1 LKQPHKEIGLKF
13 IADFHIHSHF
23 SVATSSHLEPEHLEY
38 WARLKGIDL
47 IGTGDCIH
55 PGWMSELR
63 EKLERADNGLYRL
76 KSGFRLAES
85 RRLSGKNMPAE
96 VYFMPTGEI
105 SNIYKKNGGVRKVH
119 NLCVFPDFEAAAK
132 VQSRLDKMGNIR
144 SDGRPILGLDSKI
157 LFEMVLESSD
167 GSFLIPAHIW
177 TPWFSVLGSKS
188 GFDRIQDCFDDLT
201 PHLFALETGLS
212 SDPPM
217 NRTCSFIDRFTLVS
231 NSDAHSPEKLG
242 REANLFDTELSHNGI
257 YRGLK
262 MNEGFSGTIEFFP
275 QEGKYHYDGHRKCG
289 VRWDPLETVMH
300 DGKCTKC
307 GKPVTKGVMYRVA
320 ELADRPAAGGPA
332 DKFVFHSI
340 TELPALLAEIFGQ
353 KSARSTRVMKEYHR
367 LVNSL
372 GSEFYILLDASLDE
386 ISEAGGEHLAEGIRR
401 LRNAEVII
409 EEGYDGEFGRIR
421 VFGRDESQSFSG
433 AGLFAQKGGTSEKW
447 PVGGTSLK
455 FDIGEFR
462 RLVGDAVT
470 SSSRVMEPRARD
482 AAGDATV
489 LQQEGIEHGEG
500 PCMVIA
506 GPGTGKTR
514 ILTRR
519 IVHLV
524 RERGVDPRSILAV
537 TFSNKAATEM
547 RDRVRRIMPV
557 DNMSICTFHAFGLS
571 ILKELHAAAGLGEGF
586 YIIDDDDI
594 REILSDMLGSDEKR
608 IRAAVREVESAK
620 QGIARAGSSD
630 ELLGR
635 YREAL
640 REMNA
645 VDINDLIHIPTE
657 IFRREPEIR
666 ARFRE
671 RHQWLLVDE
680 FQDIN
685 AGQYDLLKLL
695 AGPSRPNLFVIGDPD
710 QSIYGFRGSDPEFMK
725 TIEADYP
732 EIRILRLDRS
742 FRCPDT
748 VMQAAGQVLGRTST
762 LSGRVLDMKIRIQ
775 ETESDRSEADWI
787 AATIESSLG
796 GVRSFSIDSGI
807 TDGDATEEN
816 VGFSDFAVLCRASF
830 MFDELV
836 QAFRN
841 HAVPCQVVGSD
852 PLFRQEP
859 YRTALRLLKRAY
871 YRMPDPTASPEV
883 GADVREMIDKGDAV
897 SDVVKFIMVVC
908 GAGEEELARIV
919 SFAERVGGGY
929 QEFFGALSL
938 RQGFDDWD
946 DRAEAVSL
954 MTLHASKGLEFN
966 TVFIPGCE
974 KGILPFEL
982 FGRKNDADPAEE
994 ERLFY
999 VGVTRTVKNLY
1010 LTHAKKRTVRGRV
1023 LIQERSPFLDRLE
1036 RTLLVQGK
1044 REGKKPKA
1052 HDPQLDLFK

>member
-1 LKQPHKEIGLKF
+1 LKF

-23 SVATSSHLEPEHLEY
+23 SVATSRHLVPEHLEY

-55 PGWMSELR
+55 PGWTSELK

-76 KSGFRLAES
+76 KSEFRLAES
-85 RRLSGKNMPAE
+85 SRLSGENMPAE
-96 VYFMPTGEI
+96 VYFIPTGEI
-105 SNIYKKNGGVRKVH
+105 SNIYKKNGAVRKVH
-119 NLCVFPDFEAAAK
+119 NLCVFPDFEAAAR

-188 GFDRIQDCFDDLT
+188 GFDSIQDCFGDLT

-217 NRTCSFIDRFTLVS
+217 NRTCSFIDRFILVS

-242 REANLFDTELSHNGI
+242 REANLFDTELSHGGV

-300 DGKCTKC
+300 DGKCAKC

-320 ELADRPAAGGPA
+320 ELADRVEAGGPL
-332 DKFVFHSI
+332 DKFVFYSI
-340 TELPALLAEIFGQ
+340 TELPELLAEIFGQ
-353 KSARSTRVMKEYHR
+353 KSARNARVMKEYHR
-367 LVNSL
+367 LVSSL
-372 GSEFYILLDASLDE
+372 GSEFYILLNAPLDE
-386 ISEAGGEHLAEGIRR
+386 ISEEGGELLAEGIRR
-401 LRNAEVII
+401 LRNGEVII

-421 VFGRDESQSFSG
+421 AFGPDESQSFSG
-433 AGLFAQKGGTSEKW
+433 TGLFAQKGEERRRKL

-462 RLVGDAVT
+462 RLVGDAVP
-470 SSSRVMEPRARD
+470 SFSGVMEPRA
-482 AAGDATV
+482 GDTPGGATA
-489 LQQEGIEHGEG
+489 LQKEGIEHGQG

-514 ILTRR
+514 ILTQR

-524 RERGVDPRSILAV
+524 KERGVDPGTILAV
-537 TFSNKAATEM
+537 TFSNKAAMEM

-557 DNMSICTFHAFGLS
+557 EDMAISTFHAFGLS

-586 YIIDDDDI
+586 CIVDDDDI
-594 REILSDMLGSDEKR
+594 REILSDILGTDEKR
-608 IRAAVREVESAK
+608 IRAAVSEIESVK
-620 QGIARAGSSD
+620 QGITRDGSSD
-630 ELLGR
+630 DLLGR
-635 YREAL
+635 YQKGL
-640 REMNA
+640 KKMNA
-645 VDINDLIHIPTE
+645 VDINDLIYIPTN
-657 IFRREPEIR
+657 IFQREPEIL
-666 ARFRE
+666 ARFRG
-671 RHQWLLVDE
+671 RYQWLLVDE

-695 AGPSRPNLFVIGDPD
+695 AGRSRPNLFVIGDPD
-710 QSIYGFRGSDPEFMK
+710 QSIYGFRGSDPRFMK
-725 TIEADYP
+725 IIEADYP
-732 EIRILRLDRS
+732 EIKIIRLDTS

-748 VMQAAGQVLGRTST
+748 VMRAAGQVLRREGAI
-762 LSGRVLDMKIRIQ
+762 SGRELDMKIRIQ
-775 ETESDRSEADWI
+775 EMESDRSEADWI
-787 AATIESSLG
+787 AATIEGLLG

-807 TDGDATEEN
+807 TDGDAAEEN
-816 VGFSDFAVLCRASF
+816 VSFSDFAVLCRASF

-841 HAVPCQVVGSD
+841 HAVPYQVVGSE
-852 PLFRQEP
+852 PVFRQEP
-859 YRTALRLLKRAY
+859 YHTAVRLLKKAY
-871 YRMPDPTASPEV
+871 YRMPDPAVSPEV
-883 GADVREMIDKGDAV
+883 AVDVREMIEKGDAV
-897 SDVVKFIMVVC
+897 SDVVKFIMLVH

-919 SFAERVGGGY
+919 SFAERFKAGY
-929 QEFFGALSL
+929 REFFGAISL

-946 DRAEAVSL
+946 GRAEAVSL

-974 KGILPFEL
+974 KGMMPFEL
-982 FGRKNDADPAEE
+982 FGGKNDADLAEE

-999 VGVTRTVKNLY
+999 VGVTRTIKNLY
-1010 LTHAKKRTVRGRV
+1010 LTHAKRRTVRGRV
-1023 LIQERSPFLDRLE
+1023 LVQERSPFLDRLE